1 MSVKPF
7 KINSCDKLYY
17 NMKDL
22 TILSPEFFYGCKTKP
37 RNIIQKKNI
46 PTTEY
51 VYGNLKKNEWNLTT
65 EECKKAQLLVT
76 KDWIDKYFFT
86 TIKNTQ
92 VTKKTN
98 DVIINKTD
106 NENNDK
112 NNDENED
119 ENNDE
124 NDINN
129 EDCENAPP
137 EIYLEDGEK
146 FKDVNGNI
154 IEIETRGE
162 KYEDKIFF
170 KVKDVMKGFNMTNL
184 HIHIIDKNSGY
195 NKNIDYKYFFNR
207 VTLRNTLTIKKSL
220 YLTYEGMLRVLFVS
234 RNENATKFRKW
245 ATNKIFTIQMG
256 SKEEKQKLGTH
267 ILKVDLKTFKAVFDS
282 YASTFPCIYL
292 LSLGKVNDLRD
303 TFNISNDINDT
314 STVYKYGFTEDL
326 ERRLREHTSEYGKMK
341 NVDISLSI
349 FHMVDNKYMSKA
361 ENDVKHLFNVFD
373 KSLNVDS
380 TDETL
385 NKKRKEIV
393 VLNDKEYKQINE
405 HYKLIGLKYIG
416 STQFL
421 QDKVQ
426 ELQNEIKIINLNKEI
441 EVQKLTNENEMLKR
455 EIQTNAKI
463 HELEK
468 RTLELELKLLKNN
481 I

>member
-76 KDWIDKYFFT
+76 KEWIDKYFFA

-92 VTKKTN
+92 VSKKTT
-98 DVIINKTD
+98 DVNEENEIT
-106 NENNDK
+106 NEND
-112 NNDENED
+112 
-119 ENNDE
+119 
-124 NDINN
+124 DININ
-129 EDCENAPP
+129 ECENAPL
-137 EIYLEDGEK
+137 EIYLDDEEK
-146 FKDVNGNI
+146 FKDTNGNI

-162 KYEDKIFF
+162 KQEDKIFF
-170 KVKDVMKGFNMTNL
+170 KVKDVMEGFNMNNL
-184 HIHIIDKNSGY
+184 HSHIIDKNSGY
-195 NKNIDYKYFFNR
+195 NKNTDYKYFFNR
-207 VTLRNTLTIKKSL
+207 VILRDIEKETIKKSL

-256 SKEEKQKLGTH
+256 SKDEKQKLGTQL
-267 ILKVDLKTFKAVFDS
+267 LKVDLKTFKAVFDS

-292 LSLGKVNDLRD
+292 LSLGKVKDLRD
-303 TFNISNDINDT
+303 TFNISNDINDI

-380 TDETL
+380 SNETL
-385 NKKRKEIV
+385 NKKRKELV

-441 EVQKLTNENEMLKR
+441 EVQKLTNENEMLKK
-455 EIQTNAKI
+455 EIQTSIKI

-481 I
+481 Y

>member
-1 MSVKPF
+1 V
-7 KINSCDKLYY
+7 
-17 NMKDL
+17 
-22 TILSPEFFYGCKTKP
+22 
-37 RNIIQKKNI
+37 
-46 PTTEY
+46 
-51 VYGNLKKNEWNLTT
+51 
-65 EECKKAQLLVT
+65 
-76 KDWIDKYFFT
+76 
-86 TIKNTQ
+86 
-92 VTKKTN
+92 
-98 DVIINKTD
+98 
-106 NENNDK
+106 NN
-112 NNDENED
+112 NQ
-119 ENNDE
+119 
-124 NDINN
+124 
-129 EDCENAPP
+129 P
-137 EIYLEDGEK
+137 
-146 FKDVNGNI
+146 
-154 IEIETRGE
+154 
-162 KYEDKIFF
+162 
-170 KVKDVMKGFNMTNL
+170 
-184 HIHIIDKNSGY
+184 
-195 NKNIDYKYFFNR
+195 
-207 VTLRNTLTIKKSL
+207 TIKKCL
-220 YLTYEGMLRVLFVS
+220 YLTYKGILRVLFTTRS
-234 RNENATKFRKW
+234 ENVDIFQDW
-245 ATNKIFTIQMG
+245 AEEKLFTIQMG
-256 SKEEKQKLGTH
+256 SKHEKQKLGTH

-341 NVDISLSI
+341 NVDISLSL

-441 EVQKLTNENEMLKR
+441 EVQKLTNENEILKR
-455 EIQTNAKI
+455 EIQTNSKI

-468 RTLELELKLLKNN
+468 KTLELELKLLKNN
-481 I
+481 K